1 MNYCP
6 LFVGSSDGGVGPLRP
21 WLDLNQAPAEE
32 LTRPT
37 LDQQAVDDDFRRLRE
52 ENAKLHN
59 MVVEEEMRRV
69 QGALDAIEQKFQ
81 SVQELDRLRAEERS
95 VSRQELDA
103 EYRRLRNSGEVLTIE
118 NDRLKERIRLHQYE
132 DADEDFGFGSFFLG
146 STSIDQSSL
155 ATLDWSCTTTLTAQ
169 AWAGP
174 TSIPRGAV

>member
-132 DADEDFGFGSFFLG
+132 EDRRRRRFVF
-146 STSIDQSSL
+146 
-155 ATLDWSCTTTLTAQ
+155 
-169 AWAGP
+169 
-174 TSIPRGAV
+174 R